1 MLLLSEFANISERR
15 LRASTGVAVD
25 LRQPSPATDALGA
38 EHDETPSQGRRSRQN
53 AGSRS
58 GWLDALRAF
67 AVIGVV
73 TFHTVQMS
81 PVQGSAFSQ
90 VTYYGQYGVDL
101 FFVLSGWLI
110 GTIFW
115 REMHRSG
122 KVVITRFWARRA
134 LRTIPPYLVALAL
147 SWGSVAYFRG
157 QPFDPGYLLFLQNY
171 YQEIPF
177 FLVSWSLCIE
187 EHFYLFI
194 PALAAL
200 FARFF
205 GHAILPWSL
214 FALMCLSPIA
224 RFIEFSPDFTST
236 LGYAITA
243 THLRLD
249 GIALGFWA
257 SFAAI
262 RWPKQ
267 FTVAA
272 SSLSLK
278 IIGLAI
284 LAGTILLESLG
295 SKELRYVLL
304 PTALAALFSIL
315 VVARP
320 VDLVTTFDS
329 HVLPWSVFR
338 WIGLRS
344 YSTYLIHALGIHG
357 TVLMMQKL
365 TCPPILYWPTVIAM
379 ILVGT
384 IAFYSLVEH
393 NAIKLRDALVTR

>member
-1 MLLLSEFANISERR
+1 MPET
-15 LRASTGVAVD
+15 ASIYGGRGHSSPSVAVD
-25 LRQPSPATDALGA
+25 LEQLSPATDVHFT
-38 EHDETPSQGRRSRQN
+38 EFDEKVSQGLRARDN
-53 AGSRS
+53 AGLRS

-67 AVIGVV
+67 AVLAVV

-81 PVQGSAFSQ
+81 PLQGSAFSK

-115 REMHRSG
+115 REMHQSG
-122 KVVITRFWARRA
+122 EVAIARFWARRA

-147 SWGSVAYFRG
+147 SWSAVGFFRG
-157 QPFDPGYLLFLQNY
+157 QRFDPGYLLFLQNY
-171 YQEIPF
+171 YKEIPF

-194 PALAAL
+194 PALVAL
-200 FARFF
+200 LARLF
-205 GHAILPWSL
+205 GPAVLPWSL
-214 FALMCLSPIA
+214 LALMCLSPIA
-224 RFIEFSPDFTST
+224 RAVEFEPHFAST
-236 LGYAITA
+236 LGYALTA

-262 RWPKQ
+262 RWPRI
-267 FTVAA
+267 FAETA
-272 SSLSLK
+272 SSWGLK
-278 IIGLAI
+278 CVGLAV

-295 SKELRYVLL
+295 GEELRYVLL

-320 VDLVTTFDS
+320 VDRVTRFDS
-329 HVLPWSVFR
+329 HVLPWSAFR

-344 YSTYLIHALGIHG
+344 YSAYLIHALAIH
-357 TVLMMQKL
+357 TTILSLNRL
-365 TCPPILYWPTVIAM
+365 TGPDLLYWPVVIVM
-379 ILVGT
+379 ILAAT

-393 NAIKLRDALVTR
+393 NAIKLRDALVRR